1 LGFEQDHY
9 YLIFISKF
17 IMETPTSVT
26 ANTGNYADVNGIR
39 MYYET
44 VGSGR
49 PLVLIHGGGSTI
61 NTTFGTILPF
71 LAQNHRVIAVE
82 MQAHGRTSDRPG
94 AESFQQD
101 ADDVAELLKQL
112 GITAADIFGFSNGG
126 QTSIEIALR
135 HPHLVRHI
143 IIASAFYTR
152 EGTPAEFWT
161 GFEQPKFSDMPQLYK
176 DEYLK
181 LNPNPEALMNMFN
194 KDANRMRTF
203 QDWKKDDIRTIQ
215 APTLI
220 IIGDQDIVRP
230 EHAVEMYRL
239 LPNARL
245 AILPGN
251 HGSYMGEA
259 SSPNTN
265 SKIPEL
271 FVAMIEEFLALPLK

>member
-1 LGFEQDHY
+1 MKTLASANG
-9 YLIFISKF
+9 
-17 IMETPTSVT
+17 
-26 ANTGNYADVNGIR
+26 NTGQYANVNGIK
-39 MYYET
+39 MYYEI
-44 VGSGR
+44 VGSGY

-61 NTTFGTILPF
+61 NTTFGAILPF
-71 LAQNHRVIAVE
+71 LAHNHQVIAVE
-82 MQAHGRTSDRPG
+82 MQAHGRTSDRPA

-101 ADDVAELLKQL
+101 ADDIAELLKQL
-112 GITAADIFGFSNGG
+112 GVTAADIFGFSNGG
-126 QTSIEIALR
+126 QTAIEIALR
-135 HPHLVRHI
+135 HPHVVRHI
-143 IIASAFYTR
+143 IIASAFYAR
-152 EGTPAEFWT
+152 EGTPAEFWD

-181 LNPNPEALMNMFN
+181 LNPDPDALMNMFN
-194 KDANRMRTF
+194 KDVNRMRTF

-245 AILPGN
+245 AILPGD

-259 SSPNTN
+259 MSANTK
-265 SKIPEL
+265 SKLPEL
-271 FVAMIEEFLALPLK
+271 FVAMSEEFLASPLT